1 VHAVTFDHVC
11 DDAGKR
17 TYLDARRARVCE
29 ETREVTLREP
39 RFGLLADRRQRRRRV
54 GISETRATFRAGGVP
69 IRVNNDVSLARRR
82 CSLRP
87 LHAHTPARVFGDI
100 AASPRPPAMSME
112 DLSPLQRARLAYE
125 PVLPEC
131 LAAETVFFRY
141 AVQEASGDAGTRTG
155 GSTPGEVSTDE
166 PAPTPAEHR
175 RRASDDVGDRGGRR
189 IVLADHHVFP
199 ETSDTPTFH
208 LSPEVR
214 ALAPAERVRPVPAR
228 RGVRLGLLFS
238 GGPAP
243 GGHNVAAGMFDCLS
257 RRFPDDFAL
266 VGFLGGPAG
275 LVEKRWTPLDAAA
288 IAPHRNQGGFHLLSS
303 GRLRLDTE
311 AHFRAA
317 ARTCADLRLDGVV
330 VVGGDDSN
338 TNAAYLAE
346 HFAADGIRT
355 AVVGVPKTI
364 DNDCCGEDVRVC
376 FGFDTAART
385 YAEIVGN
392 LCQDARSTRI
402 YYHFVRIM
410 GRRAGHLTLEVANR
424 TRPNMALI
432 GEEIAAKGM
441 SLSDVVDEV
450 ATLVAARADLGLN
463 HGVVLVPEGL
473 LSFVPEMAELM
484 EETAAAATTATT
496 FSFADVRESISPSAS
511 RAAAGIPNDILD
523 EMLASR
529 DAHGNPALSAV
540 ETEKLLARLVARK
553 LSGVLTER
561 GRVAGRFS
569 AKMHFCGYEGRSG
582 LPTNFD
588 ATYAY
593 ALGHAAATLAAGG
606 ANGVVAAIPNPTDPP
621 ARWRV
626 VGAPLCRMLRAER
639 RAGKDRLVIRKT
651 LVDLE
656 GGAFRAF
663 AAERDAWRLGDRY
676 SCPGPTQFA
685 SDETEPPLALTL
697 TEGEKKGGGGGRCRV
712 AGDDEKM
719 VVERSASDAGAWA
732 A

>member
-1 VHAVTFDHVC
+1 M
-11 DDAGKR
+11 
-17 TYLDARRARVCE
+17 L
-29 ETREVTLREP
+29 P
-39 RFGLLADRRQRRRRV
+39 
-54 GISETRATFRAGGVP
+54 P
-69 IRVNNDVSLARRR
+69 SL
-82 CSLRP
+82 
-87 LHAHTPARVFGDI
+87 HKHTPRVFGDI
-100 AASPRPPAMSME
+100 SASPRPPAMFMD

-141 AVQEASGDAGTRTG
+141 AVEETSGDAGTGTG
-155 GSTPGEVSTDE
+155 GSSPGAVSTDE
-166 PAPTPAEHR
+166 PALTPAEHR

-199 ETSDTPTFH
+199 ETFDTPKFH

-266 VGFLGGPAG
+266 VGFVGGPTG

-288 IAPHRNQGGFHLLSS
+288 IAPHRNQGGFHLLGS
-303 GRLRLDTE
+303 GRLRLDSE

-317 ARTCADLRLDGVV
+317 AKTCADLRLDGVV
-330 VVGGDDSN
+330 VAGGDDSN
-338 TNAAYLAE
+338 TNAAHLAE
-346 HFAADGIRT
+346 YFAADGIRT

-424 TRPNMALI
+424 TKPNVALI
-432 GEEIAAKGM
+432 GEEISAKGY

-450 ATLVAARADLGLN
+450 ATLVADRANLGLN

-473 LSFVPEMAELM
+473 LSFLPEMAELM
-484 EETAAAATTATT
+484 EETAAAAAAAAAAVTASPGCSIT
-496 FSFADVRESISPSAS
+496 FADVREAISPSSA

-553 LSGVLTER
+553 LGGVLTER
-561 GRVAGRFS
+561 GRVTGRFTV
-569 AKMHFCGYEGRSG
+569 KTHFCGYEGRSG

-621 ARWRV
+621 KRWRV

-663 AAERDAWRLGDRY
+663 AARRDAWRLGDRY
-676 SCPGPTQFA
+676 SCPGPAQFA

-697 TEGEKKGGGGGRCRV
+697 AEGEKKEGGGGRCRV

-719 VVERSASDAGAWA
+719 VVERSASDAGGWA

>member
-1 VHAVTFDHVC
+1 
-11 DDAGKR
+11 
-17 TYLDARRARVCE
+17 
-29 ETREVTLREP
+29 
-39 RFGLLADRRQRRRRV
+39 
-54 GISETRATFRAGGVP
+54 
-69 IRVNNDVSLARRR
+69 
-82 CSLRP
+82 
-87 LHAHTPARVFGDI
+87 
-100 AASPRPPAMSME
+100 MSME

-141 AVQEASGDAGTRTG
+141 AVQEASGDAGTGPGR
-155 GSTPGEVSTDE
+155 STPGAVSTDE

-303 GRLRLDTE
+303 GRLRLDTD

-424 TRPNMALI
+424 TRPNLALI

-484 EETAAAATTATT
+484 EETAAAAAEMTSGGTNARGGGGAGAGARARAAPTAATAAAAASAAT
-496 FSFADVRESISPSAS
+496 AFTFADVRESISPSAS
-511 RAAAGIPNDILD
+511 RAAAGIPSDILD

-553 LSGVLTER
+553 LGGVLTES
-561 GRVAGRFS
+561 GRVTGRFS
-569 AKMHFCGYEGRSG
+569 AKTHFCGYEGRSG

-697 TEGEKKGGGGGRCRV
+697 TEGGMKEGGGGRCRV